1 MIKQVGV
8 LGAGQMGSG
17 IAHVLAQ
24 QEIEVLLFDIAEAQ
38 LSKAL
43 AGIEK
48 NLERQ
53 AKKEQLA
60 STAIPAIMGRIRTTM
75 EMNDLADCDMAIE
88 AVTERE
94 PLKLEIFRKLD
105 GIVKQGAI
113 LASNT
118 SSIPITRIAAV
129 TGRQDKVIGM
139 HFMNPVPVMKLVEVI
154 RGLATSD
161 ETFNATADLVAKLD
175 KEMAVSAD
183 YPGFIVNRILIPM
196 INEAAY
202 ALFEGIATAEDIDK
216 GMKLGT
222 NQPMGPLTLAD
233 FIGLDTCLA
242 IMNVLYEGFKDTN
255 RAEAGLPAPGPDRFG
270 HTAFVYTG
278 DTDEEGVRVG
288 SKLLWFLN
296 TGLRSAPQYGKFLPG
311 AVPAEL
317 APALYATKPRP
328 GVPAAARPA
337 AGLIGITAEQ
347 AMAKGLMF
355 AGDPDSV
362 YRQICEYRER
372 VGPFEHLVLASR
384 SGFMTHGE
392 ATKGLRLFA
401 KEVLPRLREL

>member
-1 MIKQVGV
+1 MISKVGV

-17 IAHVLAQ
+17 IAHVLAVR
-24 QEIEVLLFDIAEAQ
+24 EIEVVLFDIAEEQ
-38 LSKAL
+38 LTKAI

-53 AKKEQLA
+53 AKKGELDSA
-60 STAIPAIMGRIRTTM
+60 VIPAIVRRIRTTKVM
-75 EMNDLADCDMAIE
+75 EDLADCDMAIE

-94 PLKLEIFRKLD
+94 ALKLDIFRKLD
-105 GIVKQGAI
+105 GIVKKGAI

-161 ETFNATADLVAKLD
+161 ETFDATAALVEKLG

-242 IMNVLYEGFKDTN
+242 IMNVLYEGFKDTKY
-255 RAEAGLPAPGPDRFG
+255 RPCPLLVKMVEAGFLGKKTGRGF
-270 HTAFVYTG
+270 YT
-278 DTDEEGVRVG
+278 
-288 SKLLWFLN
+288 
-296 TGLRSAPQYGKFLPG
+296 Y
-311 AVPAEL
+311 
-317 APALYATKPRP
+317 
-328 GVPAAARPA
+328 
-337 AGLIGITAEQ
+337 
-347 AMAKGLMF
+347 
-355 AGDPDSV
+355 
-362 YRQICEYRER
+362 
-372 VGPFEHLVLASR
+372 
-384 SGFMTHGE
+384 
-392 ATKGLRLFA
+392 
-401 KEVLPRLREL
+401 